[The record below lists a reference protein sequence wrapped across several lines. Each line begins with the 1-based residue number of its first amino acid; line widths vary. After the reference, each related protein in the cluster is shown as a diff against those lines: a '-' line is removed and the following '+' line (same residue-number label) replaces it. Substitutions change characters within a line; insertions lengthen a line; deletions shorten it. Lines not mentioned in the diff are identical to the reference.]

1 VSRRALRVAR
11 GPVAGVGCARHE
23 RHHGPHG
30 PAALRGP
37 VAGVGCARHCASVHR
52 LKADTT
58 CTYAA

>member
-1 VSRRALRVAR
+1 VSRRALRVA
-11 GPVAGVGCARHE
+11 
-23 RHHGPHG
+23 
-30 PAALRGP
+30 RGP